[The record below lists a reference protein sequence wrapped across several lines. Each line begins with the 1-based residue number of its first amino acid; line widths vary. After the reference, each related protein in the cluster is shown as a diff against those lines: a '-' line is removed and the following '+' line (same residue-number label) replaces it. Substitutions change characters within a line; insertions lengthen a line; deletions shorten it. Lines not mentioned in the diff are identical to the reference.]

1 MGSRKEVASPSS
13 ASPSSGSQDMAI
25 SGRPALYLSLF
36 VNLFV
41 EFGDCDLEPLELFII
56 SFVGFIE
63 LLLGGILMK
72 WFFTE
77 LESRWENIVRLI
89 GVRTRVSNEFFFFFS
104 FQFMICVVLDSKSE
118 KQ

>member
-13 ASPSSGSQDMAI
+13 ASSSSGSQDMAI

-72 WFFTE
+72 WFFH
-77 LESRWENIVRLI
+77 
-89 GVRTRVSNEFFFFFS
+89 RVGISVGKYCPS
-104 FQFMICVVLDSKSE
+104 DRC
-118 KQ
+118 